1 MIPYT
6 VFPRHTYIAPFI
18 HRVGF
23 SVAFGTAGYAI
34 STGDVR
40 NGSGIATGMLFL
52 IVLAASWIHGT
63 RIRTISMDNRIPSFE
78 SSKVAQSTPKSPR
91 THYGWRRSNLCG
103 DLWDGVLR
111 FPILIC
117 FYKAQSHFSGWM

>member
-1 MIPYT
+1 
-6 VFPRHTYIAPFI
+6 
-18 HRVGF
+18 
-23 SVAFGTAGYAI
+23 
-34 STGDVR
+34 
-40 NGSGIATGMLFL
+40 
-52 IVLAASWIHGT
+52 
-63 RIRTISMDNRIPSFE
+63 MDNCIPSFE

-117 FYKAQSHFSGWM
+117 FYKAQISLLWMDVIILLLSNVSIIASHKRDTKKKSPYMFGIVRGGTIVLYPSKKSEVWMQTNGQLTWL